1 MGSSIGCRQS
11 GEEQSALMSEDRQPE
26 HSEECALPT
35 QWGAIDSLERE
46 WALVALDDG
55 QRLDW
60 PRDRLPPDAKEGM
73 VVELSLREPG
83 VPGVLPD
90 EGTWEG
96 TIEAG
101 AGVETQALPPHA
113 VVRFGT
119 QRLRWP
125 GAERFA
131 TEQPVVVSMQVDRDA
146 TDRRRR
152 EIENLIDD
160 LFG

>member
-1 MGSSIGCRQS
+1 
-11 GEEQSALMSEDRQPE
+11 MSEEKQPE
-26 HSEECALPT
+26 HNEECALPT
-35 QWGAIDSLERE
+35 QRGAIDSLERE

-73 VVELSLREPG
+73 VVELLLREPDTRG
-83 VPGVLPD
+83 ALPD

-96 TIEAG
+96 IV
-101 AGVETQALPPHA
+101 GVEAEAEAKALPPHA

-131 TEQPVVVSMQVDRDA
+131 ADQPVVVSMQVDPDA
-146 TDRRRR
+146 TDQRRR